1 MKKEISD
8 FVFETSIKEI
18 EKLDALSMADIQKNP
33 LILKLSQAK
42 NNHILS
48 ILKQQEIN
56 YKLKDLELRITMYDL
71 RGERNKIMKEHIEL
85 QEQKLK

>member
-18 EKLDALSMADIQKNP
+18 EKLDGLSMEDIKKNP
-33 LILKLSQAK
+33 LILKLSQTK

-56 YKLKDLELRITMYDL
+56 YKLKDLELRTTMYDL
-71 RGERNKIMKEHIEL
+71 REERNKIMKEHIEL
-85 QEQKLK
+85 QGQKLK

>member
-18 EKLDALSMADIQKNP
+18 EKLISLSMADIQKNP
-33 LILKLSQAK
+33 LILKLSQTK

-71 RGERNKIMKEHIEL
+71 RENAIK
-85 QEQKLK
+85 

>member
-1 MKKEISD
+1 MHPYKLKRKKMKKEISD

-18 EKLDALSMADIQKNP
+18 EKLISLSMADIQKNP
-33 LILKLSQAK
+33 LILKLSQTK

-71 RGERNKIMKEHIEL
+71 RENAIK
-85 QEQKLK
+85 